1 MLGPVPDYPK
11 PKVAPPRGFSAVP
24 FLGDLVV
31 LTRLVRDRQAT
42 LGLKTLAVLTL
53 LYVVSPVDAL
63 PEIMVPFIGWVDDV
77 GLVLALRM
85 LIEPKLA
92 KYRYPL
98 FELPPAPPDA
108 PGHVAGSVP
117 GSKRP
122 DQFASG

>member
-1 MLGPVPDYPK
+1 MLGAVSADPRK
-11 PKVAPPRGFSAVP
+11 KLAPPRGFSAVP

-31 LTRLVRDRQAT
+31 LTRLVRDRHAT
-42 LGLKTLAVLTL
+42 FGLKTMAALTL

-63 PEIMVPFIGWVDDV
+63 PEMLVPFIGWVDDV

-85 LIEPKLA
+85 MIEPKLA

-98 FELPPAPPDA
+98 FELPPAPEPPAVA
-108 PGHVAGSVP
+108 PAAVAG
-117 GSKRP
+117 GKRP